1 MMINVR
7 TEAEVNAA
15 TLALE
20 TAVET
25 LSDLKDNPFHQDE
38 WNANDGLDEAALEWA
53 RNALH
58 GMAHRCAEIW
68 GRRGDYG
75 GGYQAGGYYD

>member
-1 MMINVR
+1 MTIELKN
-7 TEAEVNAA
+7 EAQVEAA

-25 LSDLKDNPFHQDE
+25 LSDLKGNPFHQDA
-38 WNANDGLDEAALEWA
+38 WNTNDGLDEDALEWA
-53 RNALH
+53 RTALH
-58 GMAHRCAEIW
+58 ILAHQQAQLW
-68 GRRGDYG
+68 GRNGDYG